1 MSYEKLFQSEVTG
14 DAVKAWQAQGRKA
27 LGVLCCHLPEEIL
40 YAADVLPVRLR
51 ATNCTEYDTAE
62 MWMSTFSCTHAK
74 SILQYWIDGKYQL
87 DGVVATDGCLMA
99 SRFFDN
105 AEHINAKEGRGQFFQ
120 QIGAPRMANVDTI
133 PFFVNELKDLI
144 EGLEKLTG
152 NKVTDEKLKAAVK
165 KQNEARALVKQVY
178 ELRKEKNP
186 VISGEDC
193 LKLTM
198 AACDMSVDEYIALLK
213 EFLADAKNR
222 APIEDKRARL
232 MIIGSALDDPGYIK
246 VIEDK
251 GGLVVCDMLC
261 FGSRGYNDE
270 LVVDEGD
277 VLGSIAKYYLTRL
290 VCPRSMDN
298 REELHQYIINTAK
311 EFNVDGVIYEK
322 MQYCECWGGESV
334 LLNDELKAVGIP
346 ILTVEREEHLSN
358 EGQLGIRAEAFV
370 EMIEKE
376 DK

>member
-1 MSYEKLFQSEVTG
+1 M
-14 DAVKAWQAQGRKA
+14 
-27 LGVLCCHLPEEIL
+27 
-40 YAADVLPVRLR
+40 LPVRLR

-105 AEHINAKEGRGQFFQ
+105 AEHINAKEKRGQYFQ
-120 QIGAPRMANVDTI
+120 QIAAPRMFNEDTFK
-133 PFFVNELKDLI
+133 FFVAELKDLI
-144 EGLEKLTG
+144 SGLEKLTG
-152 NKVTDEKLKAAVK
+152 NKITDEKLKAAAA
-165 KQNEARALVKQVY
+165 KQNEARALVQQVY
-178 ELRKEKNP
+178 ELRKEKSP

-193 LKLTM
+193 LKITM
-198 AACDMSVDEYIALLK
+198 AACDISTDEYIALLK

-222 APIEDKRARL
+222 KPITDKRARV
-232 MIIGSALDDPGYIK
+232 MVIGSALDDPRYMH

-251 GGLVVCDMLC
+251 GALIVCDALC
-261 FGSRGYNDE
+261 FGSRTYNDQ
-270 LVVDEGD
+270 LVIDDKD
-277 VLGSIAKYYLTRL
+277 VLGSIAKYYLTRI

-298 REELHQYIINTAK
+298 REELHQTIIKMAK
-311 EFNVDGVIYEK
+311 DFKVDGVIYEK

-334 LLNDELKAVGIP
+334 LLEDELKKENIP

-376 DK
+376 D